1 MKKFVLC
8 AAAFVA
14 AFASCSKPET
24 DVQIPDSEEK
34 VWVEF
39 TTGAMTKVTREDVN
53 DDPEIKHKFVWEE
66 NDEVTISGET
76 FKALQSGDKVS
87 FGAEVEPS
95 FLNIAAHNAIYPGSA
110 GSSFDSINIE
120 DTYESVPESG
130 FYGIYAVASSE
141 TQSLQFKHLTSLV
154 KFQIPADYEVST
166 ITISAD
172 EPLAGKVSVEMNEGT
187 PVVTVL
193 DAQGVN
199 TITLSGEFESG
210 KDYYV
215 PVIAGAKTNLIV
227 NFDGKVSKEWATVTL
242 NQGRVANMSILP
254 APLTKANIYVLTKD
268 IGWTS
273 VNMVVDTKTTPMPTE
288 KIGDYTYYKAELELN
303 QKYDIVFN
311 NGGTTNSHWGV
322 EYNDLTLNDDIYLRL
337 APKGAVV
344 INPNDKKTFGYSI
357 YVFDQKSKNV
367 APNLYVWDDSD
378 AFKNMYGGNF
388 SNWPGVAFKKDCYY
402 KPADLN
408 SWRHYYYYDIPTS
421 LYGRS
426 FNFIINKKDQ
436 TADINI
442 ENLDSDLY
450 VGYWYDNANSNGFW
464 LGSEP
469 YNTPITQ

>member
-199 TITLSGEFESG
+199 GRLQSRS
-210 KDYYV
+210 KY
-215 PVIAGAKTNLIV
+215 GAK
-227 NFDGKVSKEWATVTL
+227 KPKE
-242 NQGRVANMSILP
+242 
-254 APLTKANIYVLTKD
+254 
-268 IGWTS
+268 
-273 VNMVVDTKTTPMPTE
+273 
-288 KIGDYTYYKAELELN
+288 
-303 QKYDIVFN
+303 
-311 NGGTTNSHWGV
+311 
-322 EYNDLTLNDDIYLRL
+322 
-337 APKGAVV
+337 
-344 INPNDKKTFGYSI
+344 KK
-357 YVFDQKSKNV
+357 
-367 APNLYVWDDSD
+367 
-378 AFKNMYGGNF
+378 
-388 SNWPGVAFKKDCYY
+388 
-402 KPADLN
+402 
-408 SWRHYYYYDIPTS
+408 
-421 LYGRS
+421 
-426 FNFIINKKDQ
+426 
-436 TADINI
+436 
-442 ENLDSDLY
+442 
-450 VGYWYDNANSNGFW
+450 
-464 LGSEP
+464 
-469 YNTPITQ
+469 